1 MNIPKQRANV
11 FVTWAML
18 LLTVLS
24 TLQGSHLLCSIG
36 GHCKSLGLSDDGEVC
51 TCSSELYPHVPFRSC
66 NQASKAGLH
75 DHLLPNPPPC
85 ECPMHNCSCRN
96 APIAAVS
103 IGNYRVNTDSI
114 VLTHWTAPARSAP
127 DEVCQSFA
135 QFGTGSLSTVK
146 ACAILCRFI
155 I

>member
-24 TLQGSHLLCSIG
+24 TLQGSHLLCTIA
-36 GHCKSLGLSDDGEVC
+36 GHCKSLSLSDDVEVC
-51 TCSSELYPHVPFRSC
+51 TCCTELNAHEPLRRC
-66 NQASKAGLH
+66 DQASKAGLH
-75 DHLLPNPPPC
+75 DHLPLDSPPC
-85 ECPMHNCSCRN
+85 DCPMHNCSCRN
-96 APIAAVS
+96 TPLAVLS
-103 IGNYRVNTDSI
+103 IGNYRVDTDSI
-114 VLTHWTAPARSAP
+114 VLAHWTAPVRSARA
-127 DEVCQSFA
+127 EVLQA
-135 QFGTGSLSTVK
+135 AALLGTGSNSPVQ